1 MDRLKAT
8 SQIVDNLFK
17 SMKKKKQAY
26 GLSFVSSIVNE
37 FIKTISSRFIYL
49 FIYLR
54 KDFKCT
60 KTQIKRKPT
69 NKTKIRTK
77 NNKGNNFGRTKTSKK
92 VKIV

>member
-49 FIYLR
+49 FIYLFIYER
-54 KDFKCT
+54 ILSA
-60 KTQIKRKPT
+60 QKRKSSENQPT
-69 NKTKIRTK
+69 KQK
-77 NNKGNNFGRTKTSKK
+77 
-92 VKIV
+92 

>member
-1 MDRLKAT
+1 MDRLKTT

-49 FIYLR
+49 FIYL
-54 KDFKCT
+54 FT
-60 KTQIKRKPT
+60 KR
-69 NKTKIRTK
+69 
-77 NNKGNNFGRTKTSKK
+77 F
-92 VKIV
+92 

>member
-37 FIKTISSRFIYL
+37 FIKTISSRFINLFIYL
-49 FIYLR
+49 FIYEKILSA
-54 KDFKCT
+54 
-60 KTQIKRKPT
+60 QKRKSSKNQPT
-69 NKTKIRTK
+69 KQK
-77 NNKGNNFGRTKTSKK
+77 
-92 VKIV
+92 

>member
-17 SMKKKKQAY
+17 STKKKKQAY

-49 FIYLR
+49 FIYEKILR
-54 KDFKCT
+54 A
-60 KTQIKRKPT
+60 QKRKSSENLPT
-69 NKTKIRTK
+69 KQK
-77 NNKGNNFGRTKTSKK
+77 
-92 VKIV
+92 